1 MIAILCLTDKRRQD
15 EGVGNSRDEGELGK
29 RKSRQFGTWKRN
41 S

>member
-1 MIAILCLTDKRRQD
+1 MMAILCLTDNRRQN
-15 EGVGNSRDEGELGK
+15 ERVGNSRDEGKLGK